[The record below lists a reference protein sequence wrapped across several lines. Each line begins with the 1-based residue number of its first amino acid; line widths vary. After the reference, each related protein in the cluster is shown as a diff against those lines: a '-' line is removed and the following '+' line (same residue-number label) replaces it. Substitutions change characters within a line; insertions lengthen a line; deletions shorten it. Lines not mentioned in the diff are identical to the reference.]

1 MELTILQ
8 QIIGALPNLAVAL
21 FMLYYFMK
29 QQDKKEAQNQ
39 ANLDRYID
47 LQKESNVIHS
57 KTSDV
62 LNTVVVKLNE
72 MHGDVKA
79 SKCKRQD

>member
-1 MELTILQ
+1 
-8 QIIGALPNLAVAL
+8 
-21 FMLYYFMK
+21 MLYYFMK
-29 QQDKKEAQNQ
+29 QQERKESQNQ

-79 SKCKRQD
+79 SKCKRSE